1 MSAPA
6 WPSKVRQKTDELC
19 SPARTRT
26 AGSTWIGVILR
37 RLGNGMADESK
48 TGILGHL
55 PPLPRAALNNSV
67 IAMEQAYRQRKG
79 LPLLSDAD
87 IEALKAGQPMPWEVG
102 DGGSP
107 TAPASAPATPAAAP
121 VTPLAPPA
129 FAPTAAAS
137 SAGSISPDVAKWVA
151 EGKKWSKSAIAAEQ
165 ARRSR
170 KGLPALN
177 DAEASALL
185 GEPVEASAP
194 PAVAAASPA
203 VAVAPAAPSG
213 PISTEVAKWVA
224 EGKKWSKSS
233 IAAEQARRGRKG
245 LPALTDA
252 EMTALLGEP
261 AAATAPAAVAAPA
274 AKPGAAAPRPAAGP
288 PSAAA
293 TVSRGGESSTY
304 VGTPAV
310 GTSRAAASAGVAS
323 VGPEDNEINQSRRRF
338 AWAAFAAFMTAWFI
352 AFFRFFLPR
361 TLFEPATSFK
371 IGYPADYGLG
381 VDTKFQQ
388 KYRIWVDRTPDR
400 IFVIY
405 ARCTHL
411 GCTPDWKPAENKFK
425 CPCHGSGYD
434 SEGVNFEGP
443 APRPM
448 DRARLEVAP
457 DGQILV
463 DVSKLYQWP
472 KGQPSQFNDPGA
484 FLPT

>member
-1 MSAPA
+1 
-6 WPSKVRQKTDELC
+6 
-19 SPARTRT
+19 
-26 AGSTWIGVILR
+26 
-37 RLGNGMADESK
+37 MADESK

-55 PPLPRAALNNSV
+55 PPLPRPALNNSV
-67 IAMEQAYRQRKG
+67 IGMEQAYRQRKG
-79 LPLLSDAD
+79 LQLLTDAD

-102 DGGSP
+102 GVPPPAAESAP
-107 TAPASAPATPAAAP
+107 AAPAAAPAAPASAPPAAAGG
-121 VTPLAPPA
+121 A
-129 FAPTAAAS
+129 
-137 SAGSISPDVAKWVA
+137 IS
-151 EGKKWSKSAIAAEQ
+151 E
-165 ARRSR
+165 
-170 KGLPALN
+170 
-177 DAEASALL
+177 
-185 GEPVEASAP
+185 
-194 PAVAAASPA
+194 
-203 VAVAPAAPSG
+203 
-213 PISTEVAKWVA
+213 EVAKWVA
-224 EGKKWSKSS
+224 QGNKWSKST

-245 LPALTDA
+245 LPPLNNAEMSALLGEPVEASAPASAAAAPTPTAAAPAAKAPIGPISEEVAKWVAQGNKWSKSTIAAEQARRGRKSLPALTDA
-252 EMTALLGEP
+252 EVAALLGEP
-261 AAATAPAAVAAPA
+261 AAAETPAAAPVAAAVARPA
-274 AKPGAAAPRPAAGP
+274 AAAARPAAGP

-323 VGPEDNEINQSRRRF
+323 VGPDDSEINQGRRRF

-371 IGYPADYGLG
+371 IGYPADFGLG

-448 DRARLEVAP
+448 DRANVQIAP

-472 KGQPSQFNDPGA
+472 KGQPSAFNDPGA

>member
-1 MSAPA
+1 
-6 WPSKVRQKTDELC
+6 
-19 SPARTRT
+19 
-26 AGSTWIGVILR
+26 
-37 RLGNGMADESK
+37 MADESK
-48 TGILGHL
+48 KGILGHL
-55 PPLPRAALNNSV
+55 PPPPRAALNNSV

-79 LPLLSDAD
+79 LPLLTDDD
-87 IEALKAGQPMPWEVG
+87 IAALKAGEPMPWERG
-102 DGGSP
+102 DGAP
-107 TAPASAPATPAAAP
+107 AAPASTPAQAAAAPPAAAP
-121 VTPLAPPA
+121 PAAPPPA
-129 FAPTAAAS
+129 APAATAGGI
-137 SAGSISPDVAKWVA
+137 SAEVAKWVA

-165 ARRSR
+165 ARRGR
-170 KGLPALN
+170 KGLPALT

-185 GEPVEASAP
+185 GEPVETSAP
-194 PAVAAASPA
+194 PAAAAAPAAA
-203 VAVAPAAPSG
+203 VAPAAPAAPSG
-213 PISTEVAKWVA
+213 PISAEVAKWVA

-245 LPALTDA
+245 LPPLTDS
-252 EMTALLGEP
+252 EVTALLGEP
-261 AAATAPAAVAAPA
+261 AAAAAPPVAAPVVA
-274 AKPGAAAPRPAAGP
+274 AKPAAAAPRTPAVAA
-288 PSAAA
+288 SAAA
-293 TVSRGGESSTY
+293 SVARGGESTKY

-310 GTSRAAASAGVAS
+310 GTSKAAAAGGVAS

-338 AWAAFAAFMTAWFI
+338 TWAAFAAFMTAWFI

-371 IGYPADYGLG
+371 IGYPADFGLG

-448 DRARLEVAP
+448 DRAKVEIAP

>member
-1 MSAPA
+1 
-6 WPSKVRQKTDELC
+6 
-19 SPARTRT
+19 
-26 AGSTWIGVILR
+26 
-37 RLGNGMADESK
+37 MADESK
-48 TGILGHL
+48 SGILGHL
-55 PPLPRAALNNSV
+55 PPLPRPALNNSV
-67 IAMEQAYRQRKG
+67 IGMEQAYRQRKG
-79 LPLLSDAD
+79 LQLLTEAD
-87 IEALKAGQPMPWEVG
+87 IEALRAGQPMPWEVG
-102 DGGSP
+102 GAGASP
-107 TAPASAPATPAAAP
+107 APASAPPAAAP
-121 VTPLAPPA
+121 AASTSA
-129 FAPTAAAS
+129 TAAAAPPPAA
-137 SAGSISPDVAKWVA
+137 AGGISEEVAKWVA
-151 EGKKWSKSAIAAEQ
+151 QGNKWSKSTIAAEQ
-165 ARRSR
+165 ARRGR

-177 DAEASALL
+177 NAEMSALL

-194 PAVAAASPA
+194 VPATAPPAAA
-203 VAVAPAAPSG
+203 APAAKASSG
-213 PISTEVAKWVA
+213 PISAEVAKWVA
-224 EGKKWSKSS
+224 EGKKWSKST

-252 EMTALLGEP
+252 EVSALLGEP
-261 AAATAPAAVAAPA
+261 AAAEAPAAAAVAAPVARPA
-274 AKPGAAAPRPAAGP
+274 ASAPRPAAGP

-293 TVSRGGESSTY
+293 TVARGGESNTY

-323 VGPEDNEINQSRRRF
+323 VGPEDNDMNQSRRRF

-371 IGYPADYGLG
+371 IGYPADFGLG

-400 IFVIY
+400 LFVIY

-434 SEGVNFEGP
+434 SEGINFEGP

-448 DRARLEVAP
+448 DRAHVERAA

-463 DVSKLYQWP
+463 DVSRLYQWP
-472 KGQPSQFNDPGA
+472 KGQPSAFNDPGA
-484 FLPT
+484 YLPT